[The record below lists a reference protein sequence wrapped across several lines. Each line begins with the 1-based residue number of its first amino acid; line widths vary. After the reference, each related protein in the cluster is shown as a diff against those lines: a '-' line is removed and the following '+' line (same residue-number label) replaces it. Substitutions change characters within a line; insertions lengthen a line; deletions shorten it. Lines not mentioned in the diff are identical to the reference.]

1 METKTESKKKG
12 VKRGFI
18 GGLVQTIALIII
30 GVLVAFT
37 LYNELAAQASNLTGL
52 WSTTLVL
59 LGIIVPVV
67 FILMT
72 TGLLGGGGRK

>member
-1 METKTESKKKG
+1 MEHELARGKG
-12 VKRGFI
+12 RKKRGFI
-18 GGLVQTIALIII
+18 SGLVQTIALIII

-72 TGLLGGGGRK
+72 TGLLGGGGRR